1 MAVLVIISDFFKKS
15 QDFVTA
21 RAIAMFPENIRTLKR
36 IKYFFSLFKKCMSKM
51 NEIYVPINAWTGK
64 QSKCLN
70 KLTHLARSIDF
81 VS

>member
-1 MAVLVIISDFFKKS
+1 
-15 QDFVTA
+15 
-21 RAIAMFPENIRTLKR
+21 
-36 IKYFFSLFKKCMSKM
+36 MSKM
-51 NEIYVPINAWTGK
+51 NKIYVPINAWAGK